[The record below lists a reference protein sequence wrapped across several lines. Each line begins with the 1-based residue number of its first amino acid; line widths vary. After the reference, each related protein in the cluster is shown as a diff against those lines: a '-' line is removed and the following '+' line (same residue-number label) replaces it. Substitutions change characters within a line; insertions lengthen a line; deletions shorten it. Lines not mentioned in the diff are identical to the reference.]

1 MLTEFQKKHQR
12 EYETIFILDP
22 RVPHEMAERVV
33 QRIQDVLGR
42 HEGQLVRVEYWGKR
56 KLSYR
61 IKRTDW
67 GFYYLVR
74 FLGQGGLVAELE
86 RNFRMLDP
94 IVRFQTILVKTDV
107 DPSTYQIQSAD
118 LEFRLDLLA
127 KEAAEP
133 VAEPQADAS
142 LTTAP
147 DVSPET
153 PRVEA
158 AKPKAE
164 EPKAEEPKAEEPK
177 AEEPKAEAKA
187 EEPKVE
193 AKAEEPK
200 AKAEKPKAKAK
211 AKAEEPKVEAKAKA
225 EEPKVEA
232 KAEEP
237 KVEAKADE
245 EQGGAS

>member
-33 QRIQDVLGR
+33 QRIGEVLGR

-94 IVRFQTILVKTDV
+94 VVRFQTILVKDDV
-107 DPSTYQIQSAD
+107 DPTTYQIQTAD

-133 VAEPQADAS
+133 IVEPQADAS

-147 DVSPET
+147 EGAGEA

-158 AKPKAE
+158 VKA
-164 EPKAEEPKAEEPK
+164 AEA
-177 AEEPKAEAKA
+177 PKAEAEAPKA
-187 EEPKVE
+187 EAE
-193 AKAEEPK
+193 AKTEP
-200 AKAEKPKAKAK
+200 AATT
-211 AKAEEPKVEAKAKA
+211 
-225 EEPKVEA
+225 
-232 KAEEP
+232 
-237 KVEAKADE
+237 DGE

>member
-1 MLTEFQKKHQR
+1 MLSEFQKKHQR

-42 HEGQLVRVEYWGKR
+42 HDGQLVRVEYWGKR

-74 FLGQGGLVAELE
+74 FLGAGGLVAELE

-94 IVRFQTILVKTDV
+94 IVRFQTILVKDDV
-107 DPSTYQIQSAD
+107 DSSTYQIQAAD

-133 VAEPQADAS
+133 IVEPQADAS

-147 DVSPET
+147 EVPAEA

-158 AKPKAE
+158 
-164 EPKAEEPKAEEPK
+164 
-177 AEEPKAEAKA
+177 
-187 EEPKVE
+187 

-200 AKAEKPKAKAK
+200 AAEAAKAAEAPKAV
-211 AKAEEPKVEAKAKA
+211 AEPEPEAKDDDA
-225 EEPKVEA
+225 EA
-232 KAEEP
+232 KGG
-237 KVEAKADE
+237 E

>member
-33 QRIQDVLGR
+33 QRIRDVLDRQEGR
-42 HEGQLVRVEYWGKR
+42 LVRVEYWGKR
-56 KLSYR
+56 KLAYR

-94 IVRFQTILVKTDV
+94 VVRFQTILVKDDV
-107 DPSTYQIQSAD
+107 DPATYQIQPAD

-133 VAEPQADAS
+133 VVEPQVDTS
-142 LTTAP
+142 LATAP
-147 DVSPET
+147 DLAPEA
-153 PRVEA
+153 PQVEA
-158 AKPKAE
+158 AKEDGGVKEAAAGAAAPETAAPEAPAPETATPKAQA
-164 EPKAEEPKAEEPK
+164 PGGA
-177 AEEPKAEAKA
+177 
-187 EEPKVE
+187 
-193 AKAEEPK
+193 
-200 AKAEKPKAKAK
+200 
-211 AKAEEPKVEAKAKA
+211 
-225 EEPKVEA
+225 
-232 KAEEP
+232 
-237 KVEAKADE
+237 

>member
-1 MLTEFQKKHQR
+1 MLTEFQKRHQR

-33 QRIQDVLGR
+33 QRIQDVLDR
-42 HEGQLVRVEYWGKR
+42 HEGRLVRVEYWGKR
-56 KLSYR
+56 KLAYR
-61 IKRTDW
+61 IKRADW

-94 IVRFQTILVKTDV
+94 VVRFQTILVKDDV
-107 DPSTYQIQSAD
+107 DPANYQVQPAD

-133 VAEPQADAS
+133 VVEPQADAS

-147 DVSPET
+147 DLPPET
-153 PRVEA
+153 PPVEA
-158 AKPKAE
+158 AATDEPEGDAE
-164 EPKAEEPKAEEPK
+164 ETAATDRAPEGAPK
-177 AEEPKAEAKA
+177 
-187 EEPKVE
+187 
-193 AKAEEPK
+193 
-200 AKAEKPKAKAK
+200 
-211 AKAEEPKVEAKAKA
+211 
-225 EEPKVEA
+225 
-232 KAEEP
+232 
-237 KVEAKADE
+237 DGE